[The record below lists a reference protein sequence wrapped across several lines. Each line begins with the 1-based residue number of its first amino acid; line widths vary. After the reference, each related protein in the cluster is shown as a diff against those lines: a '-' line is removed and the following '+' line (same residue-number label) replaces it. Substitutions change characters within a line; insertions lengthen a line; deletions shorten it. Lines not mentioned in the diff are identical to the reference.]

1 MEDLTE
7 EEPEAG
13 SANFDLPQF
22 KMIGLVSLNGS
33 RLKRE
38 AFVIIWKPKMMSF
51 FSQSNPGITASLNW
65 RMIQLSLFLYTK
77 RWSSSQVATNARI
90 LVVAESAIE
99 PAVDYAVVSRNY
111 SEGSILNSL

>member
-1 MEDLTE
+1 
-7 EEPEAG
+7 
-13 SANFDLPQF
+13 
-22 KMIGLVSLNGS
+22 
-33 RLKRE
+33 
-38 AFVIIWKPKMMSF
+38 
-51 FSQSNPGITASLNW
+51 
-65 RMIQLSLFLYTK
+65 MIQLSLFLYTK